1 MDWAS
6 VIGIALAAAGVLLG
20 HGLEGGKLGSLF
32 QPAAFAIVVIGTAGA
47 VLLQSRAA
55 SFRRGMAM
63 LRWVFSPPP
72 SQRDRLAREIALW
85 SMHARRDGLLSLEQ
99 FMQGHKDPLIQ
110 KGLRLVVDGIVP
122 EKVRA
127 ILESEINAFEARERQ
142 AARIW
147 ESAAG
152 YAPTIGILGAV
163 LGLIHVMENLSDPS
177 RLGSGIAVAFVSTV
191 YGVGLAN
198 LFFYPVANKLKAII
212 ADQVAQYEIMT
223 DVLFDIASGDHSRVI
238 EERMASLRAGQKA
251 A

>member
-6 VIGIALAAAGVLLG
+6 VAGLVLAIAGVLVG
-20 HGLEGGKLGSLF
+20 HTLDGGKFASLV

-47 VLLQSRAA
+47 TLLQSERR
-55 SFRRGMAM
+55 SFMLGLRM
-63 LRWVFSPPP
+63 LRWVFIPPK
-72 SQRDRLAREIALW
+72 SNRELLSREIALW
-85 SMHARRDGLLSLEQ
+85 SLSARRDGLLSLEQ
-99 FMQGHKDPLIQ
+99 YMGSKDKFIQ
-110 KGLRLVVDGIVP
+110 KGLRLVIDGIQP
-122 EKVRA
+122 DKLRSL
-127 ILESEINAFEARERQ
+127 LESEINAYEFSQRQ

-198 LFFYPVANKLKAII
+198 LFFYPVGNKLKAIVT
-212 ADQVAQYEIMT
+212 DKVAQYEILAEVFHDLAT
-223 DVLFDIASGDHSRVI
+223 GDHTRVVD
-238 EERMASLRAGQKA
+238 ERVASLLTRH
-251 A
+251 